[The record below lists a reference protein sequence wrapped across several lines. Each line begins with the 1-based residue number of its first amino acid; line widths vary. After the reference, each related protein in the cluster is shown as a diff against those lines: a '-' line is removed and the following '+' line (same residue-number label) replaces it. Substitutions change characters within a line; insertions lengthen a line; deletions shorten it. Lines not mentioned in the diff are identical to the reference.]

1 VVRNLPKGPHVTF
14 RTIRNLARC
23 VTPRRLWNLAL
34 LACSYRLS
42 LILRRSIV
50 WGRPYTLTIEPT
62 NRCNLKCP
70 ECPSGNG
77 AMVRPLGLMDLDRF
91 RAIVDEVHGDV
102 FYLQLFFQG
111 EPFINNR
118 LVDMIAYARSKRMYV
133 AISTNAHFLRREVVD
148 ALLAVG
154 LDRLIVSLDGLTQE
168 VYEEYRVGGSLAK
181 VHEALA
187 HLDEGRRALGRRVR
201 TEVTLQFLVTRQ
213 NETQIPALRALA
225 RKHAAAVALKTMQ
238 VYSIE
243 GAERFLPTDERYRRY
258 RIDNGELHPKSALR
272 DRCVRLW
279 ERSVITWDGVVVP
292 CCFDKNAEY
301 PLGTLDEQ
309 SFSDIWQ
316 SGTYHAFRLRVLNGR
331 REIPMCRNCTE
342 GLKIYR

>member
-1 VVRNLPKGPHVTF
+1 MTL
-14 RTIRNLARC
+14 RTVRNLARC
-23 VTPRRLWNLAL
+23 FTPRRVVNLLRL
-34 LACSYRLS
+34 LLSYRLS
-42 LILRRSIV
+42 LLLRRSVV
-50 WGRPYTLTIEPT
+50 WGRPYSLTIEPT
-62 NRCNLKCP
+62 NRCNLQCP

-77 AMVRPLGLMDLDRF
+77 AMVRPLGMMDFDRF
-91 RAIVDEVHGDV
+91 RAIVDEVFRDV

-118 LVDMIAYARSKRMYV
+118 LVDMIAHARSRRMYV
-133 AISTNAHFLRREVVD
+133 SISTNAHFLRREVVA
-148 ALLAVG
+148 ALLDAG

-187 HLDEGRRALGRRVR
+187 LLDEERGRRRGGN

-213 NETQIPALRALA
+213 NESQIPELRALA
-225 RKHAAAVALKTMQ
+225 RKHDAGVALKTMQ

-243 GAERFLPTDERYRRY
+243 GAERFLPRDGRYSRY
-258 RIDNGELHPKSALR
+258 HVVDGELRPKSALR

-292 CCFDKNAEY
+292 CCFDKDAEY
-301 PLGTLDEQ
+301 PLGTLNGRG
-309 SFSDIWQ
+309 FADIWQ
-316 SGTYHAFRLRVLNGR
+316 SEEYHAFRLRVLDGR
-331 REIPMCRNCTE
+331 RDIPMCRNCTE
-342 GLKIYR
+342 GLNIYR

>member
-1 VVRNLPKGPHVTF
+1 MG
-14 RTIRNLARC
+14 
-23 VTPRRLWNLAL
+23 NLAL
-34 LACSYRLS
+34 LALSYRLS
-42 LILRRSIV
+42 LLLRRSIV

-77 AMVRPLGLMDLDRF
+77 AMVRPLGLMDFDRF
-91 RAIVDEVHGDV
+91 RAIVDEVHRDV

-118 LVDMIAYARSKRMYV
+118 LVDMIAYAHAKRMYV
-133 AISTNAHFLRREVVD
+133 AISSNAHFLRREVID
-148 ALLAVG
+148 ALLAAG
-154 LDRLIVSLDGLTQE
+154 LDRLIISLDGLTQE

-187 HLDEGRRALGRRVR
+187 HFDAARRVHPSR
-201 TEVTLQFLVTRQ
+201 TELILQFLVTRR
-213 NETQIPALRALA
+213 NEEQIPALRALA
-225 RKHAAAVALKTMQ
+225 RTHKAGVALKTMQ

-243 GAERFLPTDERYRRY
+243 SAERFLPRDERYRRY
-258 RIDNGELHPKSALR
+258 RIENGVLHPKSALR
-272 DRCVRLW
+272 NRCVRLW
-279 ERSVITWDGVVVP
+279 ERGVITWDGVVVP

-301 PLGTLDEQ
+301 PLGTLNGRGFEE
-309 SFSDIWQ
+309 IWQ
-316 SGTYHAFRLRVLNGR
+316 SDEYHAFRLRVLNGR
-331 REIPMCRNCTE
+331 REIPMCGNCTE

>member
-1 VVRNLPKGPHVTF
+1 MTL

-23 VTPRRLWNLAL
+23 ITPRRAWNLL
-34 LACSYRLS
+34 LLGLSYQLS
-42 LILRRSIV
+42 LRLRRSVV

-77 AMVRPLGLMDLDRF
+77 AMVRPLGMMDIDRF

-118 LVDMIAYARSKRMYV
+118 LADMIAYARARRMYV
-133 AISTNAHFLRREVVD
+133 AISTNAHFLRREVID
-148 ALLAVG
+148 ALLDAG

-168 VYEEYRVGGSLAK
+168 VYEEYRVGGSLEK

-187 HLDEGRRALGRRVR
+187 LLDAARSERRTAAGGCN
-201 TEVTLQFLVTRQ
+201 TELTLQFLVTRQ
-213 NETQIPALRALA
+213 NEQQIPRLRALA
-225 RKHAAAVALKTMQ
+225 KTHRAGVALKTMQ
-238 VYSIE
+238 VYSVE
-243 GAERFLPTDERYRRY
+243 SARRFLPRDERYSRY
-258 RIDNGELHPKSALR
+258 RIEHGELLPKSQLR

-301 PLGTLDEQ
+301 PLGSINGRT
-309 SFSDIWQ
+309 FSEIWQ
-316 SGTYHAFRLRVLNGR
+316 SGEYHAFRLRVLNGR
-331 REIPMCRNCTE
+331 RDIPMCRNCTE

>member
-1 VVRNLPKGPHVTF
+1 MTF

-23 VTPRRLWNLAL
+23 ITPRRVWNLAL
-34 LACSYRLS
+34 VALSYQISVRF
-42 LILRRSIV
+42 RRSIV
-50 WGRPYTLTIEPT
+50 WGKPYTLTIEPT

-77 AMVRPLGLMDLDRF
+77 EMVRPLGLMDFDRF
-91 RAIVDEVHGDV
+91 RAIVDEVHRDV

-118 LVDMIAYARSKRMYV
+118 LVDMIAYARAHRMYV
-133 AISTNAHFLRREVVD
+133 AISTNAHFLRREVIN
-148 ALLAVG
+148 ALLEAG

-187 HLDEGRRALGRRVR
+187 QLDEARRSSGRRARTRAR

-213 NETQIPALRALA
+213 NESQIPALRQLA
-225 RKHAAAVALKTMQ
+225 KKHHAGVALKTMQ
-238 VYSIE
+238 VYSVE
-243 GAERFLPTDERYRRY
+243 SAQRFLPLNERYSRY
-258 RIDNGELHPKSALR
+258 RVENGELHPKSALH

-301 PLGTLDEQ
+301 PLGTLNGRGFE
-309 SFSDIWQ
+309 DIWQ
-316 SGTYHAFRLRVLNGR
+316 SEEYHAFRLRVLNGR

-342 GLKIYR
+342 GLRIYR

>member
-1 VVRNLPKGPHVTF
+1 MTLRSVRNLV
-14 RTIRNLARC
+14 RC
-23 VTPRRLWNLAL
+23 VTPRRIGNL
-34 LACSYRLS
+34 LAVMLSYRLS
-42 LILRRSIV
+42 LLLRRSVV

-77 AMVRPLGLMDLDRF
+77 DMVRPLGLLDFDRF
-91 RAIVDEVHGDV
+91 RAIVDEVHGEV

-118 LVDMIAYARSKRMYV
+118 LVDMIAYARAKRMYV
-133 AISTNAHFLRREVVD
+133 SISTNAHFLRREVVD
-148 ALLAVG
+148 ALLDAG

-187 HLDEGRRALGRRVR
+187 LLDETRRRFGRRAR

-213 NETQIPALRALA
+213 NESQIPELRGLA
-225 RKHAAAVALKTMQ
+225 QKHNAGVALKTMQ
-238 VYSIE
+238 VYSLE
-243 GAERFLPTDERYRRY
+243 SAERFLPRDERYSRY
-258 RIDNGELHPKSALR
+258 HVVDGELRPKSALR

-279 ERSVITWDGVVVP
+279 ERSVITWEGVVVP

-301 PLGTLDEQ
+301 PLGRLDGRD
-309 SFSDIWQ
+309 FADVWQ
-316 SGTYHAFRLRVLNGR
+316 SEEYHAFRLRVLQGR
-331 REIPMCRNCTE
+331 RDIPMCRNCTE

>member
-1 VVRNLPKGPHVTF
+1 MTL
-14 RTIRNLARC
+14 RTLRNLARC
-23 VTPRRLWNLAL
+23 ISFRRVWNLL
-34 LACSYRLS
+34 LVGASYQLS
-42 LILRRSIV
+42 ARRKRSVV

-77 AMVRPLGLMDLDRF
+77 AMVRPLGMMDYNRF
-91 RAIVDEVHGDV
+91 TAIVDEVHTDV

-118 LVDMIAYARSKRMYV
+118 LTDMIAYARARRMYV
-133 AISTNAHFLRREVVD
+133 AVSTNAHFLRREVVD
-148 ALLAVG
+148 GLLRAG
-154 LDRLIVSLDGLTQE
+154 LDRLIVSIDGLTQD

-187 HLDEGRRALGRRVR
+187 HLDAARRAFGRRAR
-201 TEVTLQFLVTRQ
+201 TEVTLQMLVTRQ
-213 NETQIPALRALA
+213 NEGQLAGLRALA
-225 RKHAAAVALKTMQ
+225 RKHRAGVALKTMQ

-243 GAERFLPTDERYRRY
+243 GAERFLPLNERYSRY
-258 RIDNGELHPKSALR
+258 RIVDGELQTKNAQH

-292 CCFDKNAEY
+292 CCFDKDAEY
-301 PLGTLDEQ
+301 PLGTIDAQTFSEIWHSPEYH
-309 SFSDIWQ
+309 SF
-316 SGTYHAFRLRVLNGR
+316 RNRVLTGR
-331 REIPMCRNCTE
+331 RDIPMCRNCTE
-342 GLKIYR
+342 GLRIYR

>member
-1 VVRNLPKGPHVTF
+1 MTF
-14 RTIRNLARC
+14 RTIGNLARC
-23 VTPRRLWNLAL
+23 ITPRRVWNLVLVAL
-34 LACSYRLS
+34 SYQISVRF
-42 LILRRSIV
+42 RRSVV
-50 WGRPYTLTIEPT
+50 WGKPYTLTIEPT

-77 AMVRPLGLMDLDRF
+77 EMVRPLGLMDFDRF
-91 RAIVDEVHGDV
+91 RAIVDEVHRDV

-118 LVDMIAYARSKRMYV
+118 LVDMIAYARAHRMYV
-133 AISTNAHFLRREVVD
+133 AISTNAPFLRREVID
-148 ALLAVG
+148 ALLEVG
-154 LDRLIVSLDGLTQE
+154 LDRLIISLDGLTQE

-187 HLDEGRRALGRRVR
+187 QLDDARRSSGRRARTR

-213 NETQIPALRALA
+213 NELQIPALRELA
-225 RKHAAAVALKTMQ
+225 RKHDAGVALKTMQ
-238 VYSIE
+238 VYSVE
-243 GAERFLPTDERYRRY
+243 SAERFLPLNERYSRY
-258 RIDNGELHPKSALR
+258 RVENGELHPKSALHN
-272 DRCVRLW
+272 RCVRLW

-301 PLGTLDEQ
+301 PLGTLNGRGFE
-309 SFSDIWQ
+309 DIWQ
-316 SGTYHAFRLRVLNGR
+316 SEEYHAFRLRVLNGR